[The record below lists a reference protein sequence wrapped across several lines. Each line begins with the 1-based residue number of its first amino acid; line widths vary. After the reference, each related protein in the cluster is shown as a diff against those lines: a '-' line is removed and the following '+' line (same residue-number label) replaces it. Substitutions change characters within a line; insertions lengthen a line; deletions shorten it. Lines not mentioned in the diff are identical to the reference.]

1 MPTFDCPYDVIWF
14 YDCSMTI
21 FSCFPPHFELATISC
36 SRHARTPKLGRKPSY
51 VYPIKYFIIRKFHGY
66 SPELWQCRLST
77 CILWKITNFI
87 FLPVLLKLKRFHVPG
102 MLEPRN
108 WVENR
113 AMYTPFSIRAFGSFT
128 DIIPCRDNADFRA
141 TFSGIDKTDFTT
153 SYIITADDAVFP
165 FRFMYF

>member
-21 FSCFPPHFELATISC
+21 FSCFPPHFELETISC
-36 SRHARTPKLGRKPSY
+36 SRHTRTPKLGRKLSY

-66 SPELWQCRLST
+66 SPELWKCRLST
-77 CILWKITNFI
+77 SILRKMTNFFI
-87 FLPVLLKLKRFHVPG
+87 PPVLLKLKRFHVPG

>member
-1 MPTFDCPYDVIWF
+1 MPTFDLHIMKNNEF
-14 YDCSMTI
+14 Y
-21 FSCFPPHFELATISC
+21 HF
-36 SRHARTPKLGRKPSY
+36 
-51 VYPIKYFIIRKFHGY
+51 
-66 SPELWQCRLST
+66 
-77 CILWKITNFI
+77 
-87 FLPVLLKLKRFHVPG
+87 PVLLNFKRFHVPG
-102 MLEPRN
+102 MLEPRI